1 MRKYLQEKP
10 KKKKKSKGKVLV
22 NTNTDN
28 TDIINTDVTLWRDK
42 VYEVSVWGDKEGKVQ
57 FL

>member
-1 MRKYLQEKP
+1 MRKYLQEKT
-10 KKKKKSKGKVLV
+10 KKKKSKGKVLV

-42 VYEVSVWGDKEGKVQ
+42 VYEVSV
-57 FL
+57 